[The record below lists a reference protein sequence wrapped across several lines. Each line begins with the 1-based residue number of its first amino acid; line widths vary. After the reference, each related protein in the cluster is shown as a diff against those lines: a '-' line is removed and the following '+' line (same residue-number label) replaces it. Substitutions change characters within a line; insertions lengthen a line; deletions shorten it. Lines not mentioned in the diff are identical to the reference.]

1 MRKKRE
7 GEVERER
14 KMSKREKNS
23 KKWSILFVAM
33 YLYHDDPVSARP
45 SYTHAPSASSPFI
58 AHHKAL
64 MVWLWLNP
72 VRLISIRQLWSPRHS
87 ITFRAPSFSLR
98 PLLFFFWTAFFLQER
113 ALGLRPLI
121 SSIYTPFWPTICTL
135 DYFNYIYSWYLFNLF
150 NLINMTCS
158 KSNKIL
164 KNKIRHKKHYF

>member
-64 MVWLWLNP
+64 MVWLWLNH

-87 ITFRAPSFSLR
+87 VTFRGPSFSLR
-98 PLLFFFWTAFFLQER
+98 PLLFFFLDCIFFYKSGPWG
-113 ALGLRPLI
+113 LGPWFLLFIPLSGLLSAPLTI
-121 SSIYTPFWPTICTL
+121 LIIFTHDIYL
-135 DYFNYIYSWYLFNLF
+135 IY
-150 NLINMTCS
+150 LI
-158 KSNKIL
+158 
-164 KNKIRHKKHYF
+164 